1 MPRYITGNLEVS
13 YDKKNSDE
21 ENYSEKNSD

>member
-13 YDKKNSDE
+13 YGKENSDE